1 MKSDKVTNIVIC
13 GTGGQGILLF
23 SDILG
28 MVALK
33 EGFEVK
39 KSEVHGMA
47 QRGGSVITHLR
58 FGEKV
63 YSPLIEEGTAH
74 FLISL
79 EKLEALRYLHFLSSK
94 GILISD
100 TLEIEP
106 LPALIGEV
114 VYPKDI
120 EERIRKRIK
129 KVYFVSAFQI
139 AKELGEIRTQNI
151 VLLGFFSN
159 FLPFSEESYKDVIK
173 ETVREKFW
181 SINFLALEKGR
192 DLIRHQR

>member
-1 MKSDKVTNIVIC
+1 MRRDKITNIIIS
-13 GTGGQGILLF
+13 GTGGQGILLL

-28 MVALK
+28 IVALK
-33 EGFEVK
+33 EGFDVK

-47 QRGGSVITHLR
+47 QRGGSVISHLR

-63 YSPLIEEGTAH
+63 YSPLVEEGTAH

-79 EKLEALRYLHFLSSK
+79 EKLEALRYLHFLSPK

-114 VYPKDI
+114 AYPKDI
-120 EERIRKRIK
+120 EVRIKERIK
-129 KVYFVSAFQI
+129 KVYFISAFQI
-139 AKELGEIRTQNI
+139 ARELGETRTQNI
-151 VLLGFFSN
+151 VLLGFLSN
-159 FLPFSEESYKDVIK
+159 FLPFPLESYKEVIR
-173 ETVREKFW
+173 ETVKERFW
-181 SINFLALEKGR
+181 SINFQGLEKGR
-192 DLIRHQR
+192 SLIRHQR

>member
-1 MKSDKVTNIVIC
+1 MKKDSNTNIIIC
-13 GTGGQGILLF
+13 GTGGQGILLL
-23 SDILG
+23 SDLLG
-28 MVALK
+28 SVALK
-33 EGFEVK
+33 EGLDIK

-79 EKLEALRYLHFLSSK
+79 EKLEALRYLHFLSPK

-106 LPALIGEV
+106 LPALIGEME
-114 VYPKDI
+114 YPKDI
-120 EERIRKRIK
+120 ETRIKERLK
-129 KVYFVSAFQI
+129 KVYFIPAFQV
-139 AKELGEIRTQNI
+139 AKELGEPRVQNM
-151 VLLGFFSN
+151 VMLGFLSN
-159 FLPFSEESYKDVIK
+159 FFPFKEETYQMAIK
-173 ETVREKFW
+173 ELVKEKFW
-181 SINFLALEKGR
+181 EINFQALEKGKSLAKR
-192 DLIRHQR
+192 R

>member
-1 MKSDKVTNIVIC
+1 MKKNSNTNIIIC
-13 GTGGQGILLF
+13 GTGGQGILLL
-23 SDILG
+23 SDLLG
-28 MVALK
+28 SVALK
-33 EGFEVK
+33 EGLDIK

-79 EKLEALRYLHFLSSK
+79 EKLEALRYLHFLSPK

-106 LPALIGEV
+106 LPALIGEME
-114 VYPKDI
+114 YPKDI
-120 EERIRKRIK
+120 ETRIKERLK
-129 KVYFVSAFQI
+129 KVYFIPAFQV
-139 AKELGEIRTQNI
+139 AKELGEPRVQNM
-151 VLLGFFSN
+151 VMLGFLSN
-159 FLPFSEESYKDVIK
+159 FLPFKEETYQMAIK
-173 ETVREKFW
+173 ELVKEKFW
-181 SINFLALEKGR
+181 EINFQALEKGKSLAKR
-192 DLIRHQR
+192 R

>member
-1 MKSDKVTNIVIC
+1 MKRDSNTNIIIC
-13 GTGGQGILLF
+13 GTGGQGILLL

-28 MVALK
+28 FIALK
-33 EGFEVK
+33 EGLAVK

-63 YSPLIEEGTAH
+63 YSPLIEEGTAQ

-79 EKLEALRYLHFLSSK
+79 EKLEALRYLHFLSPK

-106 LPALIGEV
+106 LPALVGETS
-114 VYPKDI
+114 YPKDI
-120 EERIRKRIK
+120 EIRIKERLK
-129 KVYFVSAFQI
+129 KVYFIPAFRV
-139 AKELGEIRTQNI
+139 AKELGDSRTQNL
-151 VLLGFFSN
+151 VMLGFLAN
-159 FLPFSEESYKDVIK
+159 FLPFKEETYQMAIK
-173 ETVREKFW
+173 ELVKEKFW
-181 SINFLALEKGR
+181 GINLKALEKGKSLAKR
-192 DLIRHQR
+192 R